1 MEKDI
6 DSNYA
11 EIRETV
17 GIGVASLSSRLA
29 KLEKDSKI
37 K

>member
-6 DSNYA
+6 ASNYA

-17 GIGVASLSSRLA
+17 GIGVASLSKASKTRKRL
-29 KLEKDSKI
+29 
-37 K
+37 